1 MKNCV
6 LFALL
11 FGILFA
17 PTLLFAQNG
26 GGPGNQGEDPPHL
39 SPQQRPFSVSYDPF
53 SNCVSI
59 QFRDSIEQATVII
72 YKDGILLDEDGLT
85 NILPYSIY
93 DYDLWLYGSGLYTM
107 YIRIGERTYAVLE
120 EEVEE

>member
-1 MKNCV
+1 MLMRKTI
-6 LFALL
+6 LLTLLWMFLL
-11 FGILFA
+11 FPATSFSQDDPPFPDG
-17 PTLLFAQNG
+17 
-26 GGPGNQGEDPPHL
+26 PPHL
-39 SPQQRPFSVSYDPF
+39 SPLLRPFIVSYDPF

-59 QFRDSIEQATVII
+59 QFVDSIEQATVII

-120 EEVEE
+120 EEVEK

>member
-1 MKNCV
+1 MLMRKTI
-6 LFALL
+6 LLTLLGMSLL
-11 FGILFA
+11 FPATSFSQDD
-17 PTLLFAQNG
+17 PPFSD
-26 GGPGNQGEDPPHL
+26 DPPHL
-39 SPQQRPFSVSYDPF
+39 SPQQRPFIVSYDPF

-120 EEVEE
+120 EEVEK